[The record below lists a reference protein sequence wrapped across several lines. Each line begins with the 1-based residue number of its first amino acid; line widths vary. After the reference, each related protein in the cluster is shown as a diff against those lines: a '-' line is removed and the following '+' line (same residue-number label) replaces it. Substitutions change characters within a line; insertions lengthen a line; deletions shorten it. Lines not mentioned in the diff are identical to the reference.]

1 MPDTQSKDNTP
12 LAVLVIVGT
21 VLLLTLGDAA
31 IKGFSADLRL
41 WQIFVLRSLM
51 VLPVLYVIQRMI
63 VGTVRLWPK
72 APGWTALRS
81 LMLSLMWV
89 AYYTSLPHLDLSVA
103 AAAYYTLPI
112 FITLFSAWFVGEKV
126 TGTGWLAVLL
136 GFVGILVVLRPTS
149 DNFSLYAVYPLIAA
163 VLYAFAMILTRTKC
177 RDEHPLI
184 LSAALNLS
192 FILVGAAATL
202 ALWLWGGT
210 TSPDASGGFLSP
222 DWAALTGSS
231 ATALALMSIAILIG
245 SIGTAIAYQIG
256 RSSVIATFDFSYVGF
271 ATIWGIMFF
280 GERPDILTLLGI
292 GLIVLAGILAVS
304 K

>member
-1 MPDTQSKDNTP
+1 MPETQSKDNTP
-12 LAVLVIVGT
+12 LAVLLIVGT

-184 LSAALNLS
+184 LSAALNLA
-192 FILVGAAATL
+192 FILVGAGATL
-202 ALWLWGGT
+202 VLWCWA
-210 TSPDASGGFLSP
+210 DADGFLSP

-231 ATALALMSIAILIG
+231 ATALVLMSVAILIG